1 MAENKQ
7 TEEQKKL
14 EEKYGNLKLTLE
26 NEGDGYFFWGY
37 GMPSG
42 FEEDEEIT
50 KAFNEASKAVDGFK
64 NLVEKRITDNGGDP
78 ENWEM

>member
-37 GMPSG
+37 GLPK
-42 FEEDEEIT
+42 EYHDDIEILT
-50 KAFNEASKAVDGFK
+50 AFNDASKEVDSFK
-64 NLVEKRITDNGGDP
+64 NLVEKRITDNGGDHIS
-78 ENWEM
+78 